1 MDIAA
6 READGAWQRGPHPRG
21 RLRHPLARFAALRA
35 AGGTRGSHFA
45 ARGDAARA
53 ATRPVTLA
61 WIHKHSRL
69 PAVQARASLARLM
82 WDASERPCGV
92 RPRSS
97 WVDDRGLILKRRLA
111 MRTIGRPCR

>member
-6 READGAWQRGPHPRG
+6 READGAGRAGRTPGG
-21 RLRHPLARFAALRA
+21 RLCHPLARFAALRA

-45 ARGDAARA
+45 ARGDAAPA

-69 PAVQARASLARLM
+69 PAVQARASLARLT
-82 WDASERPCGV
+82 WAASERPCGV

-97 WVDDRGLILKRRLA
+97 SVGDRRLILKLRLA